1 MFRFCYRIGCNGA
14 RLSSLELL
22 HNAHRIFH
30 RRISKS
36 CKFIFCTLLYWRGV
50 LDTRLYVY
58 LLHMPITM
66 FDCSI
71 FREHERYFAIAMPDS
86 MTRCPLTRTS
96 QLLDST
102 HCWAT
107 CAEKKGADSL
117 TLTTIFMTTTRG
129 MCTIFFT
136 ADLPKCTAIF
146 DPFSFCTVLYWMQRQ
161 ISCSGATTSHKTAA
175 SRVGDG
181 DWLCFLGVF

>member
-1 MFRFCYRIGCNGA
+1 MAPDCPLWSFSTMPTGFFTGESRRA
-14 RLSSLELL
+14 VSLSSAHCFIDVGFSIHVYTYICFTCLL
-22 HNAHRIFH
+22 
-30 RRISKS
+30 
-36 CKFIFCTLLYWRGV
+36 LL
-50 LDTRLYVY
+50 
-58 LLHMPITM
+58 M